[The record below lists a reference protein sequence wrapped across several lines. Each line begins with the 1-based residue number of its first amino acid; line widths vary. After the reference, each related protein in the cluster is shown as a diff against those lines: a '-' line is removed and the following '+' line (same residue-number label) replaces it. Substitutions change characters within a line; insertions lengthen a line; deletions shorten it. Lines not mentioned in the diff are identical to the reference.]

1 MVQIYR
7 GTDTDSKYT
16 DTKEGKEAWVRWE
29 IRIDLYTTLYKI
41 NN

>member
-7 GTDTDSKYT
+7 GTDTESKYT
-16 DTKEGKEAWVRWE
+16 DTKEGRWE
-29 IRIDLYTTLYKI
+29 IRIDVYTTLYKI